1 MKILYVSQY
10 FPPEMGAP
18 SARVYE
24 LSKHWVRMGHK
35 VTVLTGYPNH
45 PTGIVPQDYK
55 TLLKY
60 GTIVEKK
67 DGIDVIRTWLYPAPN
82 RLPYERILNY
92 SSFFIS
98 ACLRGLMLSKFDI
111 IVGTSPQLLCALA
124 GWIISRN
131 MRRPFIFEVRDIWPE
146 SLLASGIGRE
156 NSQLIRTLKKIAVF
170 LYNRSET
177 IVVVTEAFKSELVRK
192 YNVPESKIEIIENG
206 IETDRFYPMQ
216 DVQLIRK
223 KFGFD
228 NKFVVSY
235 IGTIGYAHGLDIVIR
250 AAKIL
255 KDKIPDLYFVLL
267 GEGVQK
273 ERLKAE
279 VYSEKLDN
287 VFILDQV
294 LRDKI
299 PAFINASDVCLVS
312 LRKSELFKTVIPSKM
327 LEFMACGK
335 PLILAVDG
343 QARRIMESAEA
354 GIYIEPE
361 NHDELINAVVK
372 MYNEPYLRRKYG
384 ENGRNY
390 ILKYFTRQQKAN
402 QYLTIITKMFQ
413 SFKH

>member
-1 MKILYVSQY
+1 MRILYVSQY

-156 NSQLIRTLKKIAVF
+156 NSQLIRTLKRIAVF
-170 LYNRSET
+170 LYKRSEK

-206 IETDRFYPMQ
+206 IETDIFRPMQ